1 MQKIL
6 QGCAVVEFTFYCKV
20 THKGDTHN
28 YDPGIYSFI
37 SKHGSQ
43 PGKFRLIG
51 DSTKVWR
58 QGPNGGVKIFKN
70 RTYYGCG
77 GYVTNNSEEMKEFI
91 WVKLQAQ
98 SIN

>member
-1 MQKIL
+1 M
-6 QGCAVVEFTFYCKV
+6 AEFTFYCKV
-20 THKGDTHN
+20 THDGGTN
-28 YDPGIYSFI
+28 SNPGIYSFI

-51 DSTKVWR
+51 DSIKVWR
-58 QGPNGGVKIFKN
+58 LGPNGGVKIFKN
-70 RTYYGCG
+70 RTYYGCR
-77 GYVTNNSEEMKEFI
+77 GYVTNNDKEMKEFI

>member
-1 MQKIL
+1 M
-6 QGCAVVEFTFYCKV
+6 AEFTFYCKV
-20 THKGDTHN
+20 THDGGTN
-28 YDPGIYSFI
+28 SNPGIYSFI

-51 DSTKVWR
+51 DSIKVWR
-58 QGPNGGVKIFKN
+58 QGPKGGVKIFKN
-70 RTYYGCG
+70 RTYYGCR
-77 GYVTNNSEEMKEFI
+77 GYVTNNDKEMKEFI